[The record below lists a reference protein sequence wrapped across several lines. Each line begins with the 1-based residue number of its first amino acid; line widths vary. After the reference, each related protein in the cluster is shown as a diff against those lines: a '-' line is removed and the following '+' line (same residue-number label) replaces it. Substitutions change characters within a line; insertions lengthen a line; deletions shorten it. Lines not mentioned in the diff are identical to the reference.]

1 MSRPKYPCRHQK
13 VAVDIYVSCKAMPL
27 TKKVFRDKNL
37 TVWSRHIPE
46 KGWKRDTNSQNPC
59 SQCVS
64 MLLSSCPSLEFALC
78 LAFQLPCVAHVWCPI
93 QESNQPQC
101 ILGILNGN
109 LSSPKNDLPGL
120 VLQLSIL
127 ATQLRNFL
135 SKIPGV
141 QLDFKPPTSKYRCTV
156 PARSMV
162 HGAKMC
168 QDFPRCAQM
177 CQDVPRD
184 RICTLSAASLF
195 WGFRAASESTTT
207 VDLKNPP
214 WRHPS
219 ALQVP
224 SLRWPGLRGLVRLDV
239 MWLEIWMNLGMFRHW
254 LLWLVSKTSGPA
266 ANRKWWTSPKQGW
279 ELEKHLKQVPESH
292 GH

>member
-1 MSRPKYPCRHQK
+1 MCDAQS
-13 VAVDIYVSCKAMPL
+13 
-27 TKKVFRDKNL
+27 
-37 TVWSRHIPE
+37 
-46 KGWKRDTNSQNPC
+46 
-59 SQCVS
+59 
-64 MLLSSCPSLEFALC
+64 
-78 LAFQLPCVAHVWCPI
+78 
-93 QESNQPQC
+93 ESNPPQC
-101 ILGILNGN
+101 ILGISNGN

-141 QLDFKPPTSKYRCTV
+141 QLDLAPPTSKYRCTV

-168 QDFPRCAQM
+168 QDVPRRAKM

-207 VDLKNPP
+207 VDVKPATMT
-214 WRHPS
+214 PS
-219 ALQVP
+219 ILGT
-224 SLRWPGLRGLVRLDV
+224 PGAQLAVTWVSCFVRLDV

-266 ANRKWWTSPKQGW
+266 ANRK
-279 ELEKHLKQVPESH
+279 
-292 GH
+292 